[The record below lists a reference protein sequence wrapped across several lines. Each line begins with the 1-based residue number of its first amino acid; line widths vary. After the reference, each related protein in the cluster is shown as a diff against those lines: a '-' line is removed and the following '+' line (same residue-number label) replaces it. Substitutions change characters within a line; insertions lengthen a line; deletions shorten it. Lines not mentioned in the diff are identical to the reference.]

1 MFYAKYFLKVCV
13 KCDNILKTETCN
25 ATKQFVFFFLIKYEI
40 PESDKQCHFKHVVD
54 DEHTQKIIH
63 FLYIESPISFA
74 TSLLKYSEKIIHGFE
89 NYRRNEMIK
98 KIMYI

>member
-1 MFYAKYFLKVCV
+1 M
-13 KCDNILKTETCN
+13 N
-25 ATKQFVFFFLIKYEI
+25 
-40 PESDKQCHFKHVVD
+40 
-54 DEHTQKIIH
+54 TQKIIH
-63 FLYIESPISFA
+63 FLYKESPISFA